1 MIAGLLAAGAAVGVG
16 QLFAGI
22 VAPDGSPVVAV
33 GEASIDHTPPAV
45 KNFAISA
52 FGSNDKTVLVAGIL
66 AVLAIFAAIVGA
78 LAVRRLWYGMVGLAC
93 FAALGLAAALTRPTA
108 SPSYA
113 VPTLVG
119 AAAAIV
125 ALALLVR
132 AVPPASAAA
141 GPPTGLASYADPS
154 AAAGGGLM
162 RPRRASRPGGAAR
175 PTRPGRRAEAFW
187 SPAPPS
193 PERRPWRTWAAGF
206 SPSAPASR
214 GPRHRCA
221 FPGRLTP
228 LPRSRSAVTC
238 GYRASARS

>member
-1 MIAGLLAAGAAVGVG
+1 MSGPTANPPGPRRRITSVAIETDRGRTGWGMIAGLLAALVAVGVG
-16 QLFAGI
+16 QLLAG
-22 VAPDGSPVVAV
+22 VTAPDGSPVVAV
-33 GEASIDHTPPAV
+33 GEASIDQTPPAV
-45 KNFAISA
+45 KNFAIST

-141 GPPTGLASYADPS
+141 GPPNADPS
-154 AAAGGGLM
+154 VVAGDADI
-162 RPRRASRPGGAAR
+162 RC
-175 PTRPGRRAEAFW
+175 GR
-187 SPAPPS
+187 
-193 PERRPWRTWAAGF
+193 
-206 SPSAPASR
+206 SR
-214 GPRHRCA
+214 GPVERS
-221 FPGRLTP
+221 
-228 LPRSRSAVTC
+228 LPA
-238 GYRASARS
+238 RAGSKGEA